1 MDTKNLYDLKCMGGL
16 VVAYGRYGKGSKFL
30 VWTVGWTVVQFTQK
44 RERRKRNRSGK
55 MTNFKYVEFVIY
67 MKNPDGSIQ

>member
-1 MDTKNLYDLKCMGGL
+1 MHGRL
-16 VVAYGRYGKGSKFL
+16 VVEYGRYGKGSKFL
-30 VWTVGWTVVQFTQK
+30 VWTMGWTVVQFSQK
-44 RERRKRNRSGK
+44 RERRKKNRSGK